1 MAAGRA
7 AVAAEAL
14 IPCGAG
20 VIVPPA
26 MFFRRLVLH
35 SFSKLKSGR
44 LEVLLPDGSRNV
56 YGGLGDGLQARIEV
70 LDENFFKRC
79 VLHGPIGFAES
90 YMADEWTTPDLVK
103 VIAWF
108 ILNADDAEALQT
120 RHRRG
125 TGAFNLL
132 NFANRLLHLR
142 RPNSLRMSRA
152 NIREHYDLSNEFFQL
167 WLDPTMT
174 YSSAYFNRA
183 DEPLEAAQIRKYDKL
198 CRRLHITPTDSVLEI
213 GSGWGGFSMHAARTY
228 GCRVT
233 TVTISQQQ
241 FDEASRRI
249 QAAGLADRIQ
259 ILLLDYRDLRGQF
272 DKIASIEMLEAVGD
286 KYVDGYFAKIDSLLA
301 PRGLA
306 GLQAILCPDNQ
317 YPILRDGVDFIQKH
331 IFPGS
336 LLMCNARIGQALR
349 ACGDLNLFDYED
361 MAPHYALTLKR
372 WRETFEQ
379 KLEAVRV
386 LGFDEVFIRKWRYY
400 LAYCEAAFG
409 TRHITVA
416 QFVISRPDNLAIP
429 SAIYGI

>member
-1 MAAGRA
+1 M
-7 AVAAEAL
+7 
-14 IPCGAG
+14 
-20 VIVPPA
+20 
-26 MFFRRLVLH
+26 
-35 SFSKLKSGR
+35 
-44 LEVLLPDGSRNV
+44 EVLLPDGARGV
-56 YGGLGDGLQARIEV
+56 YGGLGSGVEARIEV

-79 VLHGPIGFAES
+79 VLHGPIGFAEA
-90 YMADEWTTPDLVK
+90 YMAGEWTTPDLVK

-108 ILNADDAEALQT
+108 ILNSDEAEALQT
-120 RHRRG
+120 RSRRG

-142 RPNSLRMSRA
+142 RPNSRRMSRE

-174 YSSAYFNRA
+174 YSSAYFERA

-198 CRRLHITPTDSVLEI
+198 CRRLHIAPTDSVLEI
-213 GSGWGGFSMHAARTY
+213 GSGWGGFSMHAAKTY

-249 QAAGLADRIQ
+249 QAAGLGEKIQ
-259 ILLLDYRDLRGQF
+259 ILLCDYRDLRGQF

-286 KYVDGYFAKIDSLLA
+286 KYVDGYFEKIDQLLA

-336 LLMCNARIGQALR
+336 LLLSLNRVNDLLSRSGGFTLHHIDDLGHDYARTLR
-349 ACGDLNLFDYED
+349 LWDENFR
-361 MAPHYALTLKR
+361 HRT
-372 WRETFEQ
+372 EQ
-379 KLEAVRV
+379 ILA
-386 LGFDEVFIRKWRYY
+386 LGFDDRFMRKWSYY
-400 LAYCEAAFG
+400 LAYCESAFAMRNISVVQTLH
-409 TRHITVA
+409 TRA
-416 QFVISRPDNLAIP
+416 NNL
-429 SAIYGI
+429 SL

>member
-1 MAAGRA
+1 
-7 AVAAEAL
+7 
-14 IPCGAG
+14 
-20 VIVPPA
+20 
-26 MFFRRLVLH
+26 MFFRRLVLN
-35 SFSKLKSGR
+35 SFAKLKFGR
-44 LEVLLPDGSRNV
+44 LEVLLPDGGRGV
-56 YGGLGDGLQARIEV
+56 YGGLGAGVQARIEV

-79 VLHGPIGFAES
+79 VLHGPIGFAEG
-90 YMADEWTTPDLVK
+90 YMAGEWKTPDLVK

-108 ILNADDAEALQT
+108 ILNADEAEAMQT
-120 RHRRG
+120 RNRHG

-132 NFANRLLHLR
+132 NFANRLLHMR
-142 RPNSLRMSRA
+142 RPNSRKMSRE

-167 WLDPTMT
+167 WLDSTMT
-174 YSSAYFNRA
+174 YSSAYFERA

-198 CRRLHITPTDSVLEI
+198 CRRLRIAPTDSVLEI
-213 GSGWGGFSMHAARTY
+213 GSGWGGFSMHAARTI

-249 QAAGLADRIQ
+249 REAGLGDRIR
-259 ILLLDYRDLRGQF
+259 ILLCDYRDLRGQF
-272 DKIASIEMLEAVGD
+272 DKIASIEMLEAVGE
-286 KYVDGYFAKIDSLLA
+286 KFVDGYFAKIDELLA

-336 LLMCNARIGQALR
+336 LLMCNARIGEALR

-372 WRETFEQ
+372 WRETFEE
-379 KLEAVRV
+379 KLDAVRA

-416 QFVISRPDNLAIP
+416 QFVLSRPDNLGIP
-429 SAIYGI
+429 SAIYQLPA